1 MITIKMPFFHV
12 KEITRIKNSSSR
24 GGGTAGILTEGA
36 TNKIIKGRL
45 SQWGKE
51 VNEQRFDLQLG

>member
-1 MITIKMPFFHV
+1 MPFFHV